1 MKYESQ
7 STELPDNHSIIII
20 GAGLTGLTTAFH
32 LAKRGKKVL
41 ILEKNDC
48 IGGQIQTLQKDGFV
62 FETGPNTGSV
72 SYPEVTEL
80 FTALS
85 PACELENADE
95 NAKHRLIWRGD
106 RFMELPSGLWSGI
119 TTPII
124 TWKDKF
130 RVFGEPFRPKGTNPD
145 ESVAG
150 LALRRLGKSYMDYCV
165 DPFISGIYA
174 GDPTCLVTRYALP
187 KLYNLEQKYGSFI
200 KGAIAKAKEPKT
212 ERDRLATKK
221 IFSAKGGLSN
231 LTAALADAI
240 GRENIILSASSVK
253 IHPVENHWQV
263 TYSTSGEEKILQ
275 AEKVVTTVGA
285 YVLPEILPFVNRTD
299 MDKITNLRYARV
311 VQIAVGVKDTRGLR
325 FNAFGGLIPSREKKD
340 LLGILFPAAC
350 FSGRAPGNGM
360 TFSFFMG
367 GIKAGQL
374 TGLSDKAIENIVVR
388 EFHEMLRFPAN
399 VEPDMIHIARHTHA
413 IPQYEKSTGERL
425 ETIGKL
431 QNHYPG
437 LILAG
442 NIRNGISMADRILQG
457 TVIAEEL

>member
-1 MKYESQ
+1 MQNSH
-7 STELPDNHSIIII
+7 PIIII

-32 LAKRGKKVL
+32 LVKRGKKVL
-41 ILEKNDC
+41 ILEKNDR

-72 SYPEVTEL
+72 SHPEVTEL

-85 PACELENADE
+85 PACELETADE
-95 NAKHRLIWRGD
+95 SAKRRLIWKDG
-106 RFMELPSGLWSGI
+106 RFLELPGGLLSGI

-130 RVFGEPFRPKGTNPD
+130 RILGEPFRPKGTNPD
-145 ESVAG
+145 ESVAE
-150 LALRRLGKSYMDYCV
+150 LALRRLGKSYVDYCV

-174 GDPTCLVTRYALP
+174 GDPERLVTRYALP
-187 KLYNLEQKYGSFI
+187 KLYNLEQNYGSFI
-200 KGAIAKAKEPKT
+200 KGTIAKAKEPKT

-221 IFSAKGGLSN
+221 VFSARGGLSN

-240 GRENIILSASSVK
+240 GRENILLSVSSLT
-253 IHPVENHWQV
+253 IQPVENHWQV
-263 TYSTSGEEKILQ
+263 IYSTPEGEKRLQ
-275 AEKVVTTVGA
+275 AEKVITTVGA
-285 YVLPEILPFVNRTD
+285 SVLPEILPFIDRME
-299 MDKITNLRYARV
+299 MDKITGLRYAQI
-311 VQIAVGVKDTRGLR
+311 VQVAVGMKNTQGLR

-350 FSGRAPGNGM
+350 FSGRAPEKGM
-360 TFSFFMG
+360 TFSFFIG
-367 GIKAGQL
+367 GVKAGQL
-374 TGLSDKAIENIVVR
+374 TELSDKGIENIVVR

-399 VEPDMIHIARHTHA
+399 VEPDMIYIARHAHA

-425 ETIGKL
+425 ETIEKL
-431 QNHYPG
+431 QNRYPG

-457 TVIAEEL
+457 TTIAGEI

>member
-1 MKYESQ
+1 MVMH
-7 STELPDNHSIIII
+7 DNQLIIII

-32 LAKRGKKVL
+32 LVKRGKKVL
-41 ILEKNDC
+41 ILEKKDR

-95 NAKHRLIWRGD
+95 NAKHRLIWKDG
-106 RFMELPSGLWSGI
+106 RFMELPCGLLSGI

-130 RVFGEPFRPKGTNPD
+130 RILGEPFRPKGSNPD
-145 ESVAG
+145 ESVAE
-150 LALRRLGKSYMDYCV
+150 LALRRLGKSYVDYCV

-174 GDPTCLVTRYALP
+174 GDPMRLVTRHALP
-187 KLYNLEQKYGSFI
+187 KLYNLEQNYGSFI
-200 KGAIAKAKEPKT
+200 RGAIAKAKEPKT

-221 IFSAKGGLSN
+221 IFSAKGGMSN

-240 GRENIILSASSVK
+240 GQENITLSVSSVK
-253 IHPVENHWQV
+253 IRPIENHWQV
-263 TYSTSGEEKILQ
+263 SYFTPEGEKILR
-275 AEKVVTTVGA
+275 ANKVITTVGA
-285 YVLPEILPFVNRTD
+285 YVLPEILPFIDRTE
-299 MDKITNLRYARV
+299 MDKITRLRYAKV
-311 VQIAVGVKDTRGLR
+311 VQAAMGLKDTGNLR

-350 FSGRAPGNGM
+350 FSGRAPEKGM
-360 TFSFFMG
+360 MFSFFIG
-367 GIKAGQL
+367 GIKAERL
-374 TGLSDKAIENIVVR
+374 TEFPDKEIENIVVR
-388 EFHEMLRFPAN
+388 EFHEMLRFPMN
-399 VEPDMIHIARHTHA
+399 VEPDMIHIARHVHA

-425 ETIGKL
+425 ETIERL
-431 QNHYPG
+431 QNRYPG

-457 TVIAEEL
+457 TTIAGEI